1 MIRGLVVT
9 SILVVVAVSLAGP
22 ATAQTVDNPV
32 DLGSVVITGEAANRV
47 LTEGGS
53 TTSFGLQLPTGASC
67 PGDSANDQ
75 WRVQTFIVPARVDPG
90 TLTYNV
96 VGPEG
101 EGVYALYGLDTN
113 PLTSR
118 LTAQNARPGTPGL
131 ITGLPSASFE
141 VFPPGTLPV
150 GEYRIGVACTFFAE
164 TASYWDTAIEI
175 ISTPED
181 LPANLRWRLTDAAKV
196 AGDASTSTGG
206 TNPTPVLLVAAL
218 GTVAGVFVVRRFRKP
233 IIEKEK
239 I

>member
-1 MIRGLVVT
+1 MIRRLVVT
-9 SILVVVAVSLAGP
+9 LIFVGVSASLTRP
-22 ATAQTVDNPV
+22 ALAQTVDNPV
-32 DLGSVVITGEAANRV
+32 DLGAVVITGEAANRV

-53 TTSFGLQLPTGASC
+53 MTSFGLQLPTGSSC

-90 TLTYNV
+90 TLTYNPI
-96 VGPEG
+96 GPEG
-101 EGVYALYGLDTN
+101 EGLYALYGLDTN
-113 PLTSR
+113 PLTNR
-118 LTAQNARPGTPGL
+118 LTAQNGRSGIPGL

-141 VFPPGTLPV
+141 VFPPGTLPA

-175 ISTPED
+175 ISAPED
-181 LPANLRWRLTDAAKV
+181 LPAKLRWRLTDAAKV
-196 AGDASTSTGG
+196 TADGSTGAGSTS
-206 TNPTPVLLVAAL
+206 PTPVLLVALL
-218 GTVAGVFVVRRFRKP
+218 GIVAGVLVVRRFRKP